1 MSDLTD
7 CKQALLDELSRLVD
21 ERFAMAE
28 DAGVDA
34 EVFAD
39 TQRIATAMAAA
50 LPSVTVHDQRVGPFY
65 DTAGLTSWLG
75 VSKQA
80 IAKRVKNNTL
90 IGCQLES
97 GTWVYPTWQFT
108 DAAKVDQHLLQVWQ
122 ILREHTNAWTA
133 VLWMCSPN
141 PALNDET
148 AVRYATGGGDEF
160 AEVLAAAHADA
171 ARWAA

>member
-1 MSDLTD
+1 MSDLMER
-7 CKQALLDELSRLVD
+7 KQALLDELNRLVD
-21 ERFAMAE
+21 ERFAIAE

-50 LPSVTVHDQRVGPFY
+50 LPSVTVHDQLVGPFY

-108 DAAKVDQHLLQVWQ
+108 DAATVDQHLLQVWQ
-122 ILREHTNAWTA
+122 ILRGHANAWTA
-133 VLWMCSPN
+133 ALWMCSPN

-148 AVRYATGGGDEF
+148 AVQYMSGSDEF